1 MEPTELQGSGS
12 NGPLLWGMDT
22 YIVTQSTD
30 TANFIFAIKQGD
42 LGQDLKIYHYLIAQ
56 LA

>member
-30 TANFIFAIKQGD
+30 TANFIFAIKQGGFG
-42 LGQDLKIYHYLIAQ
+42 LTLRGKCITPS
-56 LA
+56 

>member
-42 LGQDLKIYHYLIAQ
+42 LGQDLKIYHSLAQ